1 MNNLKKIFFLF
12 SVKEKKI
19 IIFIS
24 MLIFLCIVME
34 MLSLAVIV
42 PVFNVIFVERSSW
55 INLFID
61 NSEILK
67 SNNFKILVLIIL
79 IFIFFFKNLFLILV
93 NFFTT
98 RFYSNFQVAISDK
111 LFLQYLD
118 HNENIVYEKDKDS
131 ENLLRKIVGDCEG
144 LRTYIVS
151 FQNLIIEVFFLIFIF
166 LLLFFYNYKITIFGS
181 IIFATVIFFYIKIS
195 KKKISKWASDYQ
207 GSIGQVQNI
216 VIEGIRGIKDIIIYN
231 LNNFFF
237 TYFNEVNSK
246 KCTNH
251 SKLDFVNSIQ
261 RFWMEIIAIIAIT
274 IPLIIYIYFKKPI
287 NELIPIFALF
297 FASLFRII
305 PSFNRIINNYNTV
318 KFYQPSLD
326 VIYSQFVNSN
336 KSLINPTTND
346 YKFSFKK
353 VLNIKNVSFFYKNT
367 STKILDNV
375 NFNINKG
382 ECILILGEN
391 GSGKS
396 TFLNIISG
404 LVKPN
409 AGEILID
416 NNINI
421 YENKSNWFKEINYVQ
436 QDIFLLK
443 KTIKENI
450 ILGNVKNFDVL
461 KFDKINK
468 LLLLDQAFSVL
479 NNKLETIVGVG
490 GVNLSGGQKQIISI
504 ARALY
509 KNGDIFLF
517 DEPSSALDSY
527 YQKILAKI
535 IEFLKNNNKTIIII
549 THDILLFKEFAN
561 VIYKIDSGNFVKQ
574 S

>member
-1 MNNLKKIFFLF
+1 
-12 SVKEKKI
+12 
-19 IIFIS
+19 
-24 MLIFLCIVME
+24 
-34 MLSLAVIV
+34 
-42 PVFNVIFVERSSW
+42 
-55 INLFID
+55 
-61 NSEILK
+61 
-67 SNNFKILVLIIL
+67 
-79 IFIFFFKNLFLILV
+79 
-93 NFFTT
+93 
-98 RFYSNFQVAISDK
+98 
-111 LFLQYLD
+111 
-118 HNENIVYEKDKDS
+118 
-131 ENLLRKIVGDCEG
+131 
-144 LRTYIVS
+144 
-151 FQNLIIEVFFLIFIF
+151 
-166 LLLFFYNYKITIFGS
+166 
-181 IIFATVIFFYIKIS
+181 
-195 KKKISKWASDYQ
+195 
-207 GSIGQVQNI
+207 
-216 VIEGIRGIKDIIIYN
+216 
-231 LNNFFF
+231 
-237 TYFNEVNSK
+237 
-246 KCTNH
+246 
-251 SKLDFVNSIQ
+251 
-261 RFWMEIIAIIAIT
+261 
-274 IPLIIYIYFKKPI
+274 
-287 NELIPIFALF
+287 
-297 FASLFRII
+297 
-305 PSFNRIINNYNTV
+305 
-318 KFYQPSLD
+318 
-326 VIYSQFVNSN
+326 
-336 KSLINPTTND
+336 
-346 YKFSFKK
+346 
-353 VLNIKNVSFFYKNT
+353 LNIKNVSFFYKNS

-409 AGEILID
+409 VGEILID

-450 ILGNVKNFDVL
+450 ILGNVNNFDFL

-468 LLLLDQAFSVL
+468 LLLLDQAFGVL
-479 NNKLETIVGVG
+479 NNKLETIVGVEG
-490 GVNLSGGQKQIISI
+490 INLSGGQKQIISI

>member
-12 SVKEKKI
+12 SIKEKKI

-24 MLIFLCIVME
+24 MLIFICIVME

-61 NSEILK
+61 NPEILK
-67 SNNFKILVLIIL
+67 SNNFKIFVLIIL
-79 IFIFFFKNLFLILV
+79 IFIFFLKNLFLILV

-118 HNENIVYEKDKDS
+118 HNENIVYEKDSD
-131 ENLLRKIVGDCEG
+131 NLLRKIVGDCEG

-151 FQNLIIEVFFLIFIF
+151 FQNLIIELFFLIFIF
-166 LLLFFYNYKITIFGS
+166 LLLFFYNYKITVFGS
-181 IIFATVIFFYIKIS
+181 TIFATVIFFYIKIS

-231 LNNFFF
+231 LKNFFF

-261 RFWMEIIAIIAIT
+261 RFWMEIIAIIAVT
-274 IPLIIYIYFKKPI
+274 IPLIVYIYFKKPI

-297 FASLFRII
+297 CASLFRII

-318 KFYQPSLD
+318 KFFQPSLD

-336 KSLINPTTND
+336 KILINHTNSD
-346 YKFSFKK
+346 DKFSFKK
-353 VLNIKNVSFFYKNT
+353 SLNFKNVSFFYKN
-367 STKILDNV
+367 SSAKILDNV
-375 NFNINKG
+375 NFNIIKG
-382 ECILILGEN
+382 ECIVILGEN

-404 LVKPN
+404 LVQQN
-409 AGEILID
+409 VGEILVD
-416 NNINI
+416 NKINI
-421 YENKSNWFKEINYVQ
+421 YKNKSNWFKEISYVQ

-450 ILGNVKNFDVL
+450 ILGDANNFDVL

-468 LLLLDQAFSVL
+468 LLLLDQAFNVL
-479 NNKLETIVGVG
+479 NNKLETIVGVE

-517 DEPSSALDSY
+517 DEPSSALDSD

>member
-1 MNNLKKIFFLF
+1 
-12 SVKEKKI
+12 
-19 IIFIS
+19 
-24 MLIFLCIVME
+24 
-34 MLSLAVIV
+34 
-42 PVFNVIFVERSSW
+42 
-55 INLFID
+55 
-61 NSEILK
+61 
-67 SNNFKILVLIIL
+67 
-79 IFIFFFKNLFLILV
+79 
-93 NFFTT
+93 
-98 RFYSNFQVAISDK
+98 
-111 LFLQYLD
+111 
-118 HNENIVYEKDKDS
+118 
-131 ENLLRKIVGDCEG
+131 
-144 LRTYIVS
+144 
-151 FQNLIIEVFFLIFIF
+151 
-166 LLLFFYNYKITIFGS
+166 
-181 IIFATVIFFYIKIS
+181 
-195 KKKISKWASDYQ
+195 
-207 GSIGQVQNI
+207 
-216 VIEGIRGIKDIIIYN
+216 
-231 LNNFFF
+231 
-237 TYFNEVNSK
+237 
-246 KCTNH
+246 
-251 SKLDFVNSIQ
+251 
-261 RFWMEIIAIIAIT
+261 
-274 IPLIIYIYFKKPI
+274 
-287 NELIPIFALF
+287 
-297 FASLFRII
+297 
-305 PSFNRIINNYNTV
+305 
-318 KFYQPSLD
+318 
-326 VIYSQFVNSN
+326 
-336 KSLINPTTND
+336 
-346 YKFSFKK
+346 
-353 VLNIKNVSFFYKNT
+353 
-367 STKILDNV
+367 V

-409 AGEILID
+409 VGEILID

-450 ILGNVKNFDVL
+450 ILGNVNNFDVL

-468 LLLLDQAFSVL
+468 LLLLDQAFGVL
-479 NNKLETIVGVG
+479 NNKLETIVGVE